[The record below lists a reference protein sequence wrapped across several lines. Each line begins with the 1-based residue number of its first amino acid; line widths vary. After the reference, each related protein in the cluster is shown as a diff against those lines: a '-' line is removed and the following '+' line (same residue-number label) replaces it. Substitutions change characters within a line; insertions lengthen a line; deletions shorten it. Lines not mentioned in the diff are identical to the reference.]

1 MTAVSPRRILDQADA
16 ALDPFRDV
24 PDRQRRADGGRFV
37 VESPRVV
44 SRFLAAIRDQGT
56 IGCAA
61 EAILLDP
68 TRAPE
73 LSKEA
78 EALGVPLLLADHEIM
93 TQASGYHF
101 HGGAL
106 AIGARPRRP
115 ASIDDLLLALPPRAN
130 RRALIVA
137 LAGITSMDNMG
148 GIFRTAAALG
158 ADGLVLDHACADPL
172 LRRCLR
178 ISMGQVFRVPWA
190 VGGLMTEVLPELHDR
205 GGFTSIGLENL
216 PDADSFGGRS
226 TGTSPTPARVVIVIG
241 NEGHG
246 LDADTLD
253 ACDELRRI
261 DGPPDLPASERPG
274 GDDER
279 SLNAATAAAIA
290 MHAILHG

>member
-1 MTAVSPRRILDQADA
+1 MTVVPSRRILDPADA
-16 ALDPFRDV
+16 ALDPYRDV

-44 SRFLAAIRDQGT
+44 SRFLDAIRDQGT
-56 IGCAA
+56 IRCAA
-61 EAILLDP
+61 ETILLDP
-68 TRAPE
+68 SRAPE

-78 EALGVPLLLADHEIM
+78 EALGVPVLEADHEIM

-106 AIGARPRRP
+106 AIGIRPRRP
-115 ASIDDLLLALPPRAN
+115 ASIEDLLAGLPPRAN
-130 RRALIVA
+130 RRSLLVA

-178 ISMGQVFRVPWA
+178 ISMGQVFRMPWA

-205 GGFTSIGLENL
+205 GDFTSIGLENL
-216 PDADSFGGRS
+216 PDANSFSRRS
-226 TGTSPTPARVVIVIG
+226 AKTSPAAERVVIVIG

-246 LDADTLD
+246 LDAATLG
-253 ACDELRRI
+253 ACDEIRRI

>member
-1 MTAVSPRRILDQADA
+1 MIPTRRIIDQADP
-16 ALDPFRDV
+16 ALNPFRDV
-24 PDRQRRADGGRFV
+24 PDRQRRADAGRFV

-44 SRFLAAIRDQGT
+44 SRFLDAIREGGT
-56 IGCAA
+56 VRCSV
-61 EAILLDP
+61 ESVLLDP
-68 TRAPE
+68 NRAPGLAE
-73 LSKEA
+73 EA
-78 EALGVPLLLADHEIM
+78 RALEVPVLEADHEIM
-93 TQASGYHF
+93 TLASGYHF
-101 HGGAL
+101 HGGGL
-106 AIGARPRRP
+106 AIGRRPRRP
-115 ASIDDLLLALPPRAN
+115 ASIDDLLEVLPDHRPE
-130 RRALIVA
+130 RRSLLVA

-158 ADGLVLDHACADPL
+158 ADGLILDHACADPL

-190 VGGLMTEVLPELHDR
+190 VGGMMPEVLRELRGH

-216 PDADSFGGRS
+216 PDAGPLGRRPVGAS
-226 TGTSPTPARVVIVIG
+226 DRSDRTVIVVG

-246 LDADTLD
+246 LDAATLEL
-253 ACDELRRI
+253 CDEIRRI
-261 DGPPDLPASERPG
+261 DGPADLPPSERPG